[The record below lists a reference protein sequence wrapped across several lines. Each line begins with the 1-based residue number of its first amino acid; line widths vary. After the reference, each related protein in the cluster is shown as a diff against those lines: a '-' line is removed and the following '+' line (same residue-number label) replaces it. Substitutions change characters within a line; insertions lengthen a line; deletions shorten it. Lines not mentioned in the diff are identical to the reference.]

1 MKKFEAVETFLP
13 MNDEQEFFNIKIFY
27 DIPITKVRFDQTDLI
42 TAIQI
47 TALKFLAG
55 FNNEDDVKIYLNNH
69 VLSKNELL
77 FWENEEDFLFYVKNS
92 LTLIT
97 KKENTIIIK
106 FLKIGSFQY
115 SKHIIIYEDDKN
127 TN

>member
-27 DIPITKVRFDQTDLI
+27 DVPITEVRFDQNDLLS
-42 TAIQI
+42 AIQI

-55 FNNEDDVKIYLNNH
+55 FNNEDDVEIYLNNH
-69 VLSKNELL
+69 ILSKNELL
-77 FWENEEDFLFYVKNS
+77 FWEDEENFLYYVKNS

-97 KKENTIIIK
+97 KEENTIIIK
-106 FLKIGSFQY
+106 FPKTGSFQY
-115 SKHIIIYEDDKN
+115 SKHIIIYENDKN